1 VETEDRQIMDVKFD
15 QSDSIWFITKDVEL
29 KRLNYFTK
37 KITFT
42 HKDEKGS
49 DKTIKEI
56 NNMIETDEHRGHIY
70 ARVANTKIAE
80 FNAASNGLVDVFENL
95 SDEKDSNSQE
105 MFIYYFKI
113 HQRRIFYT
121 ESRRQHLKLY
131 DMENKC
137 LLCQT
142 DFSIWPQYIGLSPCG
157 QYIAVCEDKKCVLGK
172 VETDPENE
180 EKVMISLQKT
190 KDKINEGKAHFFLN
204 RIEMVLFLRFAR
216 FGDKGL
222 R

>member
-1 VETEDRQIMDVKFD
+1 
-15 QSDSIWFITKDVEL
+15 
-29 KRLNYFTK
+29 
-37 KITFT
+37 
-42 HKDEKGS
+42 
-49 DKTIKEI
+49 
-56 NNMIETDEHRGHIY
+56 MIETDEHRGHIY
-70 ARVANTKIAE
+70 ARVADTKIAE
-80 FNAASNGLVDVFENL
+80 FNAASNSLVDEFENL
-95 SDEKDSNSQE
+95 CDEKDSNSQP

-172 VETDPENE
+172 VETDPDNE
-180 EKVMISLQKT
+180 EKVVISLQKS
-190 KDKINEGKAHFFLN
+190 KEKIND
-204 RIEMVLFLRFAR
+204 EMVLFLRFAK
-216 FGDKGL
+216 FGDNGL
-222 R
+222 RIVTTSPDMSLVVSNLDLEMTHSFNPNDKTEIHEHWVTMAEWHEELGMLISYAHDQTFSMVMFD